1 MLPIH
6 RPDGDDCPPD
16 EESGGVTAGTA
27 PQTLDDG
34 VLDQP
39 HVQQP
44 AADAAGGAQLLDDG
58 LLTGL

>member
-1 MLPIH
+1 MLAIC
-6 RPDGDDCPPD
+6 RPNGDDRTSD
-16 EESGGVTAGTA
+16 KKGGGVAAGTA
-27 PQTLDDG
+27 AETLDDG

>member
-6 RPDGDDCPPD
+6 RPDGDDRPTD
-16 EESGGVTAGTA
+16 EESRWVTAGTA

-34 VLDQP
+34 VPDQP
-39 HVQQP
+39 HVQQS